1 MPGSQTPGNPER
13 QNQSNLKSKNLP
25 SPNGALA
32 RMSRR
37 GRAKALRL
45 ARDLAKGSR
54 SEVPIVELTKE
65 IVTVCESYR
74 TGRRPAEPSV
84 RSLGYL
90 DSEAGFNRRRRR
102 KDILKEGPPPDCK
115 LGLESRTELS
125 SFLLVADMCGLKST
139 KGHRYGGYFSF
150 IPKRKLPNYIRA
162 NMFKIIVFLALFALA
177 AAFAPASR
185 VASRMVR
192 SAPLKMSPTD
202 VAVEA
207 TNALSSFSNIIASES
222 DFGGYAGPAGSLIL
236 IGLLIVALA
245 PPLAP
250 KRIKWMPGCSTR

>member
-1 MPGSQTPGNPER
+1 
-13 QNQSNLKSKNLP
+13 
-25 SPNGALA
+25 
-32 RMSRR
+32 
-37 GRAKALRL
+37 
-45 ARDLAKGSR
+45 LAKGSR

-150 IPKRKLPNYIRA
+150 IPKRKLPNYIRVPMIA
-162 NMFKIIVFLALFALA
+162 IGKYGVCSPLDLHLVA
-177 AAFAPASR
+177 ATKK
-185 VASRMVR
+185 VK
-192 SAPLKMSPTD
+192 PLK
-202 VAVEA
+202 A
-207 TNALSSFSNIIASES
+207 TASTLLDTGQKDQTYDDDFMDTWKSTQENLESST
-222 DFGGYAGPAGSLIL
+222 SLYL
-236 IGLLIVALA
+236 
-245 PPLAP
+245 
-250 KRIKWMPGCSTR
+250 